1 MFSRQNLLATL
12 AATVAMFLL
21 GYLLW
26 GMAMMDFFEAHSLV
40 DTMKSDEEMSL
51 LMIFLGNL
59 FGALALSTLYG
70 KWANGNYSVGGGFQ
84 FGAWIGF
91 FVGVG
96 MGLVWYGTANMMDE
110 TGHVVEAVLDIVY
123 YGLIGVVIAIVYKT
137 TAPKA
142 G

>member
-1 MFSRQNLLATL
+1 MFSKHNLLATL

-21 GYLLW
+21 GYLIW
-26 GMAMMDFFEAHSLV
+26 GIAMMEFFEGHSLV
-40 DTMKSDEEMSL
+40 DTMKSDEEMS
-51 LMIFLGNL
+51 MPAIFLGNL
-59 FGALALSTLYG
+59 FGALAMSTLYG
-70 KWANGNYSVGGGFQ
+70 KWSNGQYSAGGGFQ

-110 TGHVVEAVLDIVY
+110 TGHVVEAVIDIIY
-123 YGLIGVVIAIVYKT
+123 YGIIGAVIALVYKA